1 MPACPICSVLLRA
14 IQAAIVG
21 TIVGTVG
28 TLVGNVVGTV
38 MFCVGTVTIVIELN
52 FFTLE

>member
-1 MPACPICSVLLRA
+1 MLLRA
-14 IQAAIVG
+14 IQAAVVG

-28 TLVGNVVGTV
+28 TVVGAVVGTV
-38 MFCVGTVTIVIELN
+38 IFCVGTVRIVIELN